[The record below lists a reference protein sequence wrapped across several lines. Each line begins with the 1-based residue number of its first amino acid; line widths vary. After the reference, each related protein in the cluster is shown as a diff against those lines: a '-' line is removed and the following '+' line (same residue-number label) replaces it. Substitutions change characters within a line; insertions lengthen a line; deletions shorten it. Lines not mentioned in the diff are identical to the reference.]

1 MKPDLEVVQ
10 IGHGQSF
17 KAWEHGYP
25 FHTVRWHFHP
35 EMEIHQ
41 VFATSGHYYV
51 GDFIGEFAPGN
62 LVLTGPNL
70 PHNWISHVP
79 DGTIVPLRSRVVQFP
94 EDLLQRIAE
103 LFPDT
108 GGFAELFQLSRRG
121 VLFSEAAS
129 DRCAPIMAKLVEARG
144 PQRASL
150 FLELLA
156 TIAADGQARSLAS
169 DAYLPDPSGFMT
181 AGVNKAL
188 SFINTSLT
196 EDFSE
201 ADLAATAG
209 MTASAFSRSFRK
221 HTGMGVVEY
230 VNRLRIN
237 LACQMLMNDAEKT
250 VTDIC
255 YAVGFNNLSNFNR
268 QFLRRKGMPPSR
280 FRALHED
287 NRALAA

>member
-25 FHTVRWHFHP
+25 YHTVRWHFHP
-35 EMEIHQ
+35 ELEVHH
-41 VFATSGHYYV
+41 VVATSGHYYI
-51 GDFIGEFAPGN
+51 GDFIGEFEPGN

-70 PHNWISHVP
+70 PHNWVSHLAE
-79 DGTIVPLRSRVVQFP
+79 GTVIPLRNRVLQFP
-94 EDLLQRIAE
+94 ETLLPRIAE
-103 LFPDT
+103 LFPET
-108 GGFAELFQLSRRG
+108 GGFAALFQLSRRG
-121 VLFSEAAS
+121 VLFSPDCTAA
-129 DRCAPIMAKLVEARG
+129 CAPLLADLVTAKGPAR
-144 PQRASL
+144 PAL
-150 FLELLA
+150 FLQLLA
-156 TIAADGQARSLAS
+156 HLAGDSGARALAS

-181 AGVNKAL
+181 ASVNKAL
-188 SFINTSLT
+188 AFINDNLT

-221 HTGMGVVEY
+221 HTGMGLVEY

-237 LACQMLMNDAEKT
+237 LACQLLMNEAAMS

-255 YAVGFNNLSNFNR
+255 YAVGFNNVSNFNR

-280 FRALHED
+280 FRALLEG
-287 NRALAA
+287 NRAFAA

>member
-35 EMEIHQ
+35 EMEVHQ
-41 VFATSGHYYV
+41 VVATSGHYYV

-79 DGTIVPLRSRVVQFP
+79 EGTSVPLRSRVVQFP

-121 VLFSEAAS
+121 VVFSDATS
-129 DRCAPIMAKLVEARG
+129 DRCTPILADLVQARG
-144 PQRASL
+144 PLRASL

-156 TIAADGQARSLAS
+156 VIATDSQARSLAS

-188 SFINTSLT
+188 AYINLNLT
-196 EDFSE
+196 EDFTE
-201 ADLAATAG
+201 GDLARTAA
-209 MTASAFSRSFRK
+209 MTASAFSRSFRR

-237 LACQMLMNDAEKT
+237 LACQMLMNDAEKS

-268 QFLRRKGMPPSR
+268 QFLRRKGMPPRR
-280 FRALHED
+280 FRALHEN

>member
-1 MKPDLEVVQ
+1 
-10 IGHGQSF
+10 
-17 KAWEHGYP
+17 
-25 FHTVRWHFHP
+25 
-35 EMEIHQ
+35 
-41 VFATSGHYYV
+41 
-51 GDFIGEFAPGN
+51 N
-62 LVLTGPNL
+62 
-70 PHNWISHVP
+70 
-79 DGTIVPLRSRVVQFP
+79 
-94 EDLLQRIAE
+94 
-103 LFPDT
+103 
-108 GGFAELFQLSRRG
+108 LSRRG
-121 VLFSEAAS
+121 ALFSDACSEV
-129 DRCAPIMAKLVEARG
+129 CAPILAELVQAKG
-144 PQRASL
+144 PRRASL
-150 FLELLA
+150 FLDLLA
-156 TIAADGQARSLAS
+156 HLAADAGARALAS
-169 DAYLPDPSGFMT
+169 DTYLPDPSGFMT

-188 SFINTSLT
+188 AYINTNLT
-196 EDFSE
+196 EDFGE

-237 LACQMLMNDAEKT
+237 LACQMLMNDAGLS

>member
-41 VFATSGHYYV
+41 VAATSGHYYV
-51 GDFIGEFAPGN
+51 GDFIGEFEPGN

-70 PHNWISHVP
+70 PHNWISHVSE
-79 DGTIVPLRSRVVQFP
+79 GTIVPLRSRVVQFP

-108 GGFAELFQLSRRG
+108 GGFADLFQQSRRG
-121 VLFSEAAS
+121 VVFSDAAS
-129 DRCAPIMAKLVEARG
+129 DRCAPIMSDLIHARG

-150 FLELLA
+150 FLNLLA
-156 TIAADGQARSLAS
+156 TIAADGQAQSLAS
-169 DAYLPDPSGFMT
+169 DTYLPDPSGFMT

-196 EDFSE
+196 EDFTE
-201 ADLAATAG
+201 ADLAATAS
-209 MTASAFSRSFRK
+209 MTASAFSRSFRR

-237 LACQMLMNDAEKT
+237 LACQMLMNDAEKS

>member
-35 EMEIHQ
+35 ELEIHQ
-41 VFATSGHYYV
+41 VVATSGHYYI
-51 GDFIGEFAPGN
+51 GDFIGEFEPGN

-70 PHNWISHVP
+70 PHNWVSHVAE
-79 DGTIVPLRSRVVQFP
+79 GTVIPLRNRVLQFP
-94 EDLLQRIAE
+94 EDLLARIAE
-103 LFPDT
+103 LFPET
-108 GGFAELFQLSRRG
+108 GGFDALFALSRRG
-121 VLFSEAAS
+121 ALFSDACSA
-129 DRCAPIMAKLVEARG
+129 DCAPLLAELIHAKG
-144 PQRASL
+144 PRRASL
-150 FLELLA
+150 FLMLLA
-156 TIAADGQARSLAS
+156 RLAEDSGAVALSS
-169 DAYLPDPSGFMT
+169 DTYLPDPSGFMS

-188 SFINTSLT
+188 AFINDNLT
-196 EDFSE
+196 EDFGE
-201 ADLAATAG
+201 ADLAQTAG
-209 MTASAFSRSFRK
+209 MSASGFSRSFRK

-237 LACQMLMNDAEKT
+237 LACQMLMNEPEST

-280 FRALHED
+280 FRALLEG
-287 NRALAA
+287 NRAFAA

>member
-41 VFATSGHYYV
+41 VAATSGHYYV
-51 GDFIGEFAPGN
+51 GDFIGEFGPGN

-79 DGTIVPLRSRVVQFP
+79 VDTIVPLRSRVVQFP

-121 VLFSEAAS
+121 VVFSEDAS
-129 DRCAPIMAKLVEARG
+129 HRCAPILADLLHARG
-144 PQRASL
+144 PLRASL
-150 FLELLA
+150 FLDLLA

-169 DAYLPDPSGFMT
+169 AAYLPDPSGFMT

-188 SFINTSLT
+188 SYINTSLT
-196 EDFSE
+196 EDFGE
-201 ADLAATAG
+201 ADLAVTAG

-255 YAVGFNNLSNFNR
+255 YSVGFNNLSNFNR

>member
-35 EMEIHQ
+35 EMEVHQ
-41 VFATSGHYYV
+41 VVATSGHYYV
-51 GDFIGEFAPGN
+51 GDFIGDFAPGN

-79 DGTIVPLRSRVVQFP
+79 EGGGVPLRSRVLQFP

-108 GGFAELFQLSRRG
+108 DSFVGLFELSRRG
-121 VLFSEAAS
+121 AAFSDTCSAA
-129 DRCAPIMAKLVEARG
+129 CAPLLAELVQARG
-144 PQRASL
+144 PRRASL
-150 FLELLA
+150 FLDLLA
-156 TIAADGQARSLAS
+156 RLASDTGASTLAS

-181 AGVNKAL
+181 AGVNTAL
-188 SFINTSLT
+188 SYINHNLT

-230 VNRLRIN
+230 VSRLRIN
-237 LACQMLMNDAEKT
+237 LACQMLMNEAAMS

-255 YAVGFNNLSNFNR
+255 FNVGFNNLSNFNR

-280 FRALHED
+280 FRTLLKD
-287 NRALAA
+287 NRAVAA

>member
-1 MKPDLEVVQ
+1 
-10 IGHGQSF
+10 
-17 KAWEHGYP
+17 
-25 FHTVRWHFHP
+25 
-35 EMEIHQ
+35 MEIHQ
-41 VFATSGHYYV
+41 VVATSGHYYV

-70 PHNWISHVP
+70 PHNWISHVSE
-79 DGTIVPLRSRVVQFP
+79 GTTVPLRSRVVQFP

-121 VLFSEAAS
+121 VVFSGAAS
-129 DRCAPIMAKLVEARG
+129 DRCAPILSDLVQARG

-150 FLELLA
+150 FLNLLA

-169 DAYLPDPSGFMT
+169 DTYLPDPSGFMT

-196 EDFSE
+196 EDFTE

-209 MTASAFSRSFRK
+209 MTASAFSRSFRR

-237 LACQMLMNDAEKT
+237 LACQMLMNDSEKS

>member
-1 MKPDLEVVQ
+1 MQPDLEVVQ
-10 IGHGQSF
+10 IGQGQSF
-17 KAWEHGYP
+17 KAWEHGLP

-35 EMEIHQ
+35 ELEVHH
-41 VFATSGHYYV
+41 VVATSGRCYI
-51 GDFIGEFAPGN
+51 GDHIGEFGPGQ

-70 PHNWISHVP
+70 PHNWISDVP
-79 DGTIVPLRSRVVQFP
+79 EGTVIPLRNRIVQFP
-94 EDLLQRIAE
+94 EALLHQIAE
-103 LFPDT
+103 LFPET
-108 GGFAELFQLSRRG
+108 GGFTTLFDLSRRG
-121 VLFSEAAS
+121 ALFTEGCTA
-129 DRCAPIMAKLVEARG
+129 RVTPILAELVGAKG
-144 PQRASL
+144 PRRVSL
-150 FLELLA
+150 FLDLLA
-156 TIAADGQARSLAS
+156 HLAADTGARALAS

-188 SFINTSLT
+188 AFINDSQT
-196 EDFSE
+196 EDFTE

-209 MTASAFSRSFRK
+209 MTASAFSRSFRR

-237 LACQMLMNDAEKT
+237 LACQMLMNETGKT

-287 NRALAA
+287 NRPLAA

>member
-41 VFATSGHYYV
+41 VAATSGHYYV
-51 GDFIGEFAPGN
+51 GDFIGEFFPGN

-79 DGTIVPLRSRVVQFP
+79 EDIIVPLRSRVVQFP

-108 GGFAELFQLSRRG
+108 GGFAELFQMSRRG
-121 VLFSEAAS
+121 VVFSDAS
-129 DRCAPIMAKLVEARG
+129 SERCAPIMADLVHARG
-144 PQRASL
+144 PLRASL
-150 FLELLA
+150 FLDLLA

-188 SFINTSLT
+188 SFINSNLT
-196 EDFSE
+196 EAFGE
-201 ADLAATAG
+201 ADLAATAE
-209 MTASAFSRSFRK
+209 MTATSFSRSFRR
-221 HTGMGVVEY
+221 HTGMGVVAY

-237 LACQMLMNDAEKT
+237 LACQMLMHDTGKT

-287 NRALAA
+287 NRAIAA